1 MQRFSFY
8 IAYGIIT
15 QKKFSC
21 NIFEIFLVFYQTF
34 LLPQAKWS
42 DITGNK
48 NDKYNLPYELPNNL
62 KFRILRE

>member
-1 MQRFSFY
+1 MLLSH
-8 IAYGIIT
+8 T
-15 QKKFSC
+15 KNSPTTVV
-21 NIFEIFLVFYQTF
+21 IFEIFLVFYQTF

-48 NDKYNLPYELPNNL
+48 NDKYNLPHELPNNL